1 MANFFDQFVTEKEKE
16 KEPPKNFF
24 DQFVTQ
30 AEEPKKEA
38 LKAAAPAP
46 APAEDKE
53 MVPLLRQT
61 ADVPL
66 KVGAGVVTGV
76 RMVADAFG
84 ADSGVGQNLRGVED
98 YIASLYSAQSKKDS
112 KEISRIMKEAEDKGV
127 LDQVVAGAKAFSV
140 APVDMLANALGT
152 SAPAIAAGMM
162 ATMASVPGLAAL
174 GISGVVGSLMGA
186 GTVKGAIYEA
196 TKQALAENTD
206 MSPKEIE
213 ARAVLAQE
221 YGGKNLDQILTGAA
235 LGTIG
240 ASTGVEPA
248 LARQLAKGIA
258 TKEATKAAIKQNAA
272 KETALAAERGVVKQ
286 GAITAGKELATEFPQ
301 GAQEQLAQNIALQR
315 EGLDVPTMR
324 GVVGQG
330 TLEGLAG
337 LGMGAVTGGREA
349 AKARRELA
357 EDATRGGNI
366 SGQFT
371 TDKEE
376 VQRAG
381 VGFSKESADLLM
393 PASDAAGVPLVA
405 DVAAP
410 EITETTPVVTETK
423 TKKAK
428 TEVIPFDQ
436 AAPESIQA
444 ANDLIATADS
454 GGKLK
459 NPDIRKVAKAVG
471 LKLPFTYSNA
481 QGVELIK
488 NHLAEQGAPD
498 ATGTDTQA
506 GGGGPGMA
514 ALTTA
519 DQTAADATGS
529 QSRGMVSTG
538 TNVGPDLD
546 RTKQQPS
553 ALSSIAQMQIKKRLE
568 EGETPYEIISLY
580 DAPNLKNEVGEY
592 IKSLTQET
600 SNKFPTLARGSV
612 TPGAVRALTN
622 EQLNIE
628 LNNINL
634 SDAEYRLVKTEL
646 DQRQQ
651 GTTSGTTTPEAKQT
665 ETQRQEAPAAGTA
678 VKPAGSVSLGDLAP
692 EIQDDI
698 MARREAVYEMI
709 NDGTAANKIAKAY
722 KFLNALEQTHGLDIT
737 KPSTL
742 SAKRNKQG
750 LLKTQDII
758 DESGQATA
766 TEQDKTPAYQGTDL
780 EGALALADKYE
791 KQEEKEKQSAY
802 QESLA
807 GGAGRYD
814 QKNLPP
820 NTEDNYNAVAEEVSA
835 GTDAANATRKEL
847 ATKLADLTKQHKEAV
862 AEVERFEDEIDA
874 AERANDQKKLT
885 SLRYQEN
892 EANRIE
898 SDLLGELIDAQTALQ
913 DHGPEQ
919 NKLLTWDK
927 LNSADKDIYFS
938 YIRNN
943 TPEEHRQAAAAL
955 LATKNRAGVKSREG
969 EGKLDAA
976 ERRAAQNYEDN
987 RAQMSKIFGVQFP
1000 TWDKL
1005 SPAAKGAYL
1014 RKIVNNA
1021 GQQQDVAFAE
1031 LGVKLTQDNKS
1042 LSEKEK
1048 QKDIQALQQHQRRVQ
1063 VLGKRRQR
1071 LDQRLRRDYDR
1082 RAALGIGQ
1090 TFYGMLPD
1098 NIVKLIKENNL
1109 QGVLNYLRNMPEAA
1123 GGATSQGRQIAKT
1136 VANVIWNMGLTT
1148 KIRIVP
1154 SLPNEDL
1161 AIYDPVADEILVTV
1175 EGLNGSTILHEAV
1188 HAATVKILSHFVA
1201 GRFKMLTASQLAGAR
1216 QLQAIM
1222 DMTKSSLGPTFPSHY
1237 KNVLEFV
1244 AYALTDSSFQQALN
1258 DFSSTLLT
1266 GKEKAAYDKLS
1277 SVFKGS
1283 LFLKGKVQQEQ
1294 EFKSTLPT
1302 VRKAWTDFK
1311 LAMAK
1316 IFVVGS
1322 TVNQKTGV
1330 VKNISLKDVLFKKD
1344 GELNEAAPKNLI
1356 MEISAAFDD
1365 ILEVPTEPIYMAKLP
1380 SSAQGAAT
1388 PAAPAAPVKKEPEF
1402 RESGL
1407 YEEDKSYNLS
1417 ERENPTT
1424 KRNAFYKM
1432 FTTREGWRN
1441 ITRVV
1446 QDKSYASRSLFN
1458 KLDRAKKI
1466 KRDMS
1471 GVFNNFEE
1479 QGDLSTGEAR
1489 QFLTDYLQEPLDN
1502 IRQSFQDWIKL
1513 TDKKTDQALNEFHRI
1528 VEMFHEPERRL
1539 AKWVT
1544 SVPLSKTQNLTHN
1557 GKPISAAERRI
1568 AILGDQ
1574 RNGTPGLIHKV
1585 ELTQQQRQALWQELT
1600 SLAENHADPLGDSPR
1615 ISEKMRKRFADPK
1628 STHKGININMDA
1640 PIYNVLGIEQATV
1653 DKRMA
1658 EYMSKSPEE
1667 RAAIEKILA
1676 ESKVLSDATAKLNQI
1691 GNYWSS
1697 PVSNLVGMYN
1707 YQYYMPFKGLSKHSK
1722 SDELIDPE
1730 SHGKEMQEQ
1739 EHSADG
1745 RFKTSDNPVLQLIN
1759 DAYRSAGR
1767 AGRRNYTQSIKN
1779 SVEPNKYNP
1788 TGTGVIPGKV
1798 VDTIKFEERNTTDMS
1813 KYKGGANIFH
1823 YNADGSIDIIRISD
1837 PKILNALRYTFRD
1850 ASPLL
1855 DFSNAVTGFFGAM
1868 HTRYNYNFAPLN
1880 FVRDTLTNAWTIGA
1894 SRQMGPIAA
1903 AQYLGSVSAQIVK
1916 NGLGKAMHVA
1926 LLEEKG
1932 DAASKKMLLDAA
1944 QDPFVRDMLEYL
1956 RFGGKTTYLQGFSL
1970 KSNLEQLSKNTIGR
1984 SRIVT
1989 NLEDAGRLID
1999 TWNNMFEFTGRTAAY
2014 TIYKDRALAKNIKE
2028 GMSDTKGPQGQMSPA
2043 ERAAAVEA
2051 AAFVKNLANFEKVG
2065 EKGRELGAAYMFIR
2079 PAATGAVRA
2088 IEAVMPAFT
2097 REKWE
2102 ESDIPP
2108 QIANDPVAKA
2118 EYIKNFKIDRMYAQ
2132 IMVGALTAG
2141 GMGLY
2146 FLSMLG
2152 APDDEWGR
2160 NNTKTDNMEQWTR
2173 FARFHIPNSV
2183 SQQLGLG
2190 KDLVFQIPWGFGL
2203 GAFAATGAQFAGM
2216 ISGNVSIKDGLGNIA
2231 GTILLDSFLPLPISK
2246 IPVTESSLNWLIDS
2260 IAPSVFRP
2268 MIEFATNMNGI
2279 GQTINSA
2286 SQRRMGDAFT
2296 GSDRIPEI
2304 YKDAAKWWFRTTEG
2318 EGLLGI
2324 PGDISPNT
2332 IYFLANSYL
2341 DGISKIGE
2349 ITYNWANLDKGERE
2363 FTPKNDIPLFG
2374 SFFGAKT
2381 NVDSRQYGKVEQK
2394 IKEIDKRLYS
2404 MKKDDPGQYAL
2415 YVAKNPLY
2423 PSVVDAYQAKQGE
2436 LNKLREKATEIRVMK
2451 YISPKDRDQIL
2462 KTITLQ
2468 QNMLKHQMVEQFK
2481 VLGVEP

>member
-1 MANFFDQFVTEKEKE
+1 M
-16 KEPPKNFF
+16 
-24 DQFVTQ
+24 
-30 AEEPKKEA
+30 
-38 LKAAAPAP
+38 
-46 APAEDKE
+46 
-53 MVPLLRQT
+53 
-61 ADVPL
+61 
-66 KVGAGVVTGV
+66 
-76 RMVADAFG
+76 
-84 ADSGVGQNLRGVED
+84 
-98 YIASLYSAQSKKDS
+98 
-112 KEISRIMKEAEDKGV
+112 
-127 LDQVVAGAKAFSV
+127 
-140 APVDMLANALGT
+140 
-152 SAPAIAAGMM
+152 
-162 ATMASVPGLAAL
+162 
-174 GISGVVGSLMGA
+174 
-186 GTVKGAIYEA
+186 
-196 TKQALAENTD
+196 
-206 MSPKEIE
+206 
-213 ARAVLAQE
+213 
-221 YGGKNLDQILTGAA
+221 
-235 LGTIG
+235 
-240 ASTGVEPA
+240 
-248 LARQLAKGIA
+248 
-258 TKEATKAAIKQNAA
+258 
-272 KETALAAERGVVKQ
+272 
-286 GAITAGKELATEFPQ
+286 
-301 GAQEQLAQNIALQR
+301 
-315 EGLDVPTMR
+315 
-324 GVVGQG
+324 
-330 TLEGLAG
+330 
-337 LGMGAVTGGREA
+337 
-349 AKARRELA
+349 
-357 EDATRGGNI
+357 
-366 SGQFT
+366 
-371 TDKEE
+371 
-376 VQRAG
+376 
-381 VGFSKESADLLM
+381 
-393 PASDAAGVPLVA
+393 
-405 DVAAP
+405 
-410 EITETTPVVTETK
+410 
-423 TKKAK
+423 
-428 TEVIPFDQ
+428 
-436 AAPESIQA
+436 
-444 ANDLIATADS
+444 
-454 GGKLK
+454 
-459 NPDIRKVAKAVG
+459 
-471 LKLPFTYSNA
+471 
-481 QGVELIK
+481 
-488 NHLAEQGAPD
+488 
-498 ATGTDTQA
+498 
-506 GGGGPGMA
+506 
-514 ALTTA
+514 
-519 DQTAADATGS
+519 
-529 QSRGMVSTG
+529 
-538 TNVGPDLD
+538 
-546 RTKQQPS
+546 
-553 ALSSIAQMQIKKRLE
+553 
-568 EGETPYEIISLY
+568 
-580 DAPNLKNEVGEY
+580 
-592 IKSLTQET
+592 
-600 SNKFPTLARGSV
+600 
-612 TPGAVRALTN
+612 
-622 EQLNIE
+622 
-628 LNNINL
+628 
-634 SDAEYRLVKTEL
+634 
-646 DQRQQ
+646 
-651 GTTSGTTTPEAKQT
+651 
-665 ETQRQEAPAAGTA
+665 
-678 VKPAGSVSLGDLAP
+678 
-692 EIQDDI
+692 
-698 MARREAVYEMI
+698 
-709 NDGTAANKIAKAY
+709 
-722 KFLNALEQTHGLDIT
+722 
-737 KPSTL
+737 
-742 SAKRNKQG
+742 
-750 LLKTQDII
+750 
-758 DESGQATA
+758 
-766 TEQDKTPAYQGTDL
+766 
-780 EGALALADKYE
+780 EGAMQLADKYE
-791 KQEEKEKQSAY
+791 KQEEQEKQQAY
-802 QESLA
+802 QESL
-807 GGAGRYD
+807 GGGSGRYD

-835 GTDAANATRKEL
+835 GTDAANETRKEL

-898 SDLLGELIDAQTALQ
+898 SDLLGDLIDAQTALQ

-987 RAQMSKIFGVQFP
+987 RVQMSKIFGVQFP

-1005 SPAAKGAYL
+1005 APASKGAYL

-1042 LSEKEK
+1042 LSAKEK

-1071 LDQRLRRDYDR
+1071 LDERLRRDYDR

-1188 HAATVKILSHFVA
+1188 HAATIKILSHFVA

-1222 DMTKSSLGPTFPSHY
+1222 DMTKSSLGSTFPSHY

-1258 DFSSTLLT
+1258 DFSSTLLS
-1266 GKEKAAYDKLS
+1266 GKELAAYNKLS
-1277 SVFKGS
+1277 SVLKIGS
-1283 LFLKGKVQQEQ
+1283 KLKPEQ

-1365 ILEVPTEPIYMAKLP
+1365 ILEVPTEPIYMPKLSAAK
-1380 SSAQGAAT
+1380 AGAPTPAT
-1388 PAAPAAPVKKEPEF
+1388 PTTPAVPKKDLEF

-1407 YEEDKSYNLS
+1407 YDKDDSYNLS
-1417 ERENPTT
+1417 KREDPTAN
-1424 KRNAFYKM
+1424 RNAFYKM

-1441 ITRVV
+1441 ITRLV

-1466 KRDMS
+1466 NRDMS

-1479 QGDLSTGEAR
+1479 QGDLAPGEAN
-1489 QFLTDYLQEPLDN
+1489 QFLTDYIQEPLN
-1502 IRQSFQDWIKL
+1502 NVRLAFQEWIKL

-1544 SVPLSKTQNLTHN
+1544 SVPLSTVKNLTHN

-1574 RNGTPGLIHKV
+1574 RTGTAGLIHKV
-1585 ELTQQQRQALWQELT
+1585 ELTQQQKQALWQELST
-1600 SLAENHADPLGDSPR
+1600 LAKAPKDGGHADPFGDSPR
-1615 ISEKMRKRFADPK
+1615 ISEKMRKRFEEPG
-1628 STHKGININMDA
+1628 STYKGININMDA

-1697 PVSNLVGMYN
+1697 PVSNLVGMYD

-1730 SHGKEMQEQ
+1730 SHGKEYQEQ

-1745 RFKTSDNPVLQLIN
+1745 RFKTSDNPILQLIN

-1779 SVEPNKYNP
+1779 SIEPNKYNP

-1850 ASPLL
+1850 VNPML
-1855 DFSNAVTGFFGAM
+1855 DYANAITGFFGAM

-1984 SRIVT
+1984 SRTIT
-1989 NLEDAGRLID
+1989 NLEDAGKLID
-1999 TWNNMFEFTGRTAAY
+1999 SWNNMFEFTGRTAAY

-2065 EKGRELGAAYMFIR
+2065 EIGRELGALYMFIR

-2097 REKWE
+2097 REKYE
-2102 ESDIPP
+2102 EADLPP

-2118 EYIKNFKIDRMYAQ
+2118 KYIENFKIDRMYAQ
-2132 IMVGALTAG
+2132 IMVGALTGAG
-2141 GMGLY
+2141 YVLY
-2146 FLSMLG
+2146 LLSSLG
-2152 APDDEWGR
+2152 APDDEWKR

-2173 FARFHIPNSV
+2173 FARFHIPNEV

-2190 KDLVFQIPWGFGL
+2190 KDIVFQIPWGFGL
-2203 GAFAATGAQFAGM
+2203 GAFAATGAQIAGM
-2216 ISGNVSIKDGLGNIA
+2216 TIGNASIKEGLGNIV

-2246 IPVTESSLNWLIDS
+2246 IPITESPRNWLIDS
-2260 IAPSVFRP
+2260 ITPSVLRP
-2268 MIEFATNMNGI
+2268 LVEFSMNMNGI

-2304 YKDAAKWWFRTTEG
+2304 YKDAAKWWFRTTDG
-2318 EGLLGI
+2318 EGLLGV
-2324 PGDISPNT
+2324 PGDLSPNS

-2341 DGISKIGE
+2341 DGLSKIGE
-2349 ITYNWANLDKGERE
+2349 ITYNWANLDKGAKE
-2363 FTPKNDIPLFG
+2363 FNPKNDIPLFG

-2381 NVDSRQYGKVEQK
+2381 NVDSRQYGKVEEK
-2394 IKEIDKRLYS
+2394 IKEIDKRLVS
-2404 MKKDDPGQYAL
+2404 MEKDDPVQHAL

-2423 PSVVDAYQAKQGE
+2423 PSVVEAYQSKQGE
-2436 LNKLREKATEIRVMK
+2436 LNALRQKATEIRTMK
-2451 YISPKDRDQIL
+2451 HISPKDRDQIL
-2462 KTITLQ
+2462 KTITLE
-2468 QNMLKHQMVEQFK
+2468 QNMLKYQMVQEFK

>member
-1 MANFFDQFVTEKEKE
+1 
-16 KEPPKNFF
+16 
-24 DQFVTQ
+24 
-30 AEEPKKEA
+30 
-38 LKAAAPAP
+38 
-46 APAEDKE
+46 
-53 MVPLLRQT
+53 
-61 ADVPL
+61 
-66 KVGAGVVTGV
+66 
-76 RMVADAFG
+76 
-84 ADSGVGQNLRGVED
+84 
-98 YIASLYSAQSKKDS
+98 
-112 KEISRIMKEAEDKGV
+112 
-127 LDQVVAGAKAFSV
+127 
-140 APVDMLANALGT
+140 
-152 SAPAIAAGMM
+152 
-162 ATMASVPGLAAL
+162 
-174 GISGVVGSLMGA
+174 
-186 GTVKGAIYEA
+186 
-196 TKQALAENTD
+196 
-206 MSPKEIE
+206 
-213 ARAVLAQE
+213 
-221 YGGKNLDQILTGAA
+221 
-235 LGTIG
+235 
-240 ASTGVEPA
+240 
-248 LARQLAKGIA
+248 
-258 TKEATKAAIKQNAA
+258 
-272 KETALAAERGVVKQ
+272 
-286 GAITAGKELATEFPQ
+286 
-301 GAQEQLAQNIALQR
+301 
-315 EGLDVPTMR
+315 MR

-366 SGQFT
+366 AGQFT

-393 PASDAAGVPLVA
+393 PASDATGAPLVGG
-405 DVAAP
+405 VTPP
-410 EITETTPVVTETK
+410 EITEVPAAETK

-459 NPDIRKVAKAVG
+459 NPEIRKIAKAVG

-481 QGVELIK
+481 QGVELIR
-488 NHLAEQGAPD
+488 NHLAQQGAPD
-498 ATGTDTQA
+498 ATGIDTQA
-506 GGGGPGMA
+506 GGASTGVA
-514 ALTTA
+514 ALA
-519 DQTAADATGS
+519 DQGQTAAGVAGP
-529 QSRGMVSTG
+529 QPGGVVSTG
-538 TNVGPDLD
+538 ANVGANLAGA
-546 RTKQQPS
+546 KQQPA
-553 ALSSIAQMQIKKRLE
+553 ALISPTVQRIITDEYNAGAAPAELITKY
-568 EGETPYEIISLY
+568 GGTPEVAANI
-580 DAPNLKNEVGEY
+580 DAF
-592 IKSLTQET
+592 IKSL
-600 SNKFPTLARGSV
+600 P
-612 TPGAVRALTN
+612 P
-622 EQLNIE
+622 
-628 LNNINL
+628 
-634 SDAEYRLVKTEL
+634 
-646 DQRQQ
+646 Q
-651 GTTSGTTTPEAKQT
+651 GTTSGTTTSQAKQAT
-665 ETQRQEAPAAGTA
+665 PQGQAKPAAGT
-678 VKPAGSVSLGDLAP
+678 VSLGNLSPDLQDQVLTRQNDIYELEADGAP
-692 EIQDDI
+692 Q
-698 MARREAVYEMI
+698 
-709 NDGTAANKIAKAY
+709 NKIAAAY
-722 KFLNALEQTHGLDIT
+722 KGLNILEESLGLELT

-742 SAKRNKQG
+742 SAKKDNRFVDVRK
-750 LLKTQDII
+750 DIL
-758 DESGQATA
+758 GKGKQATA
-766 TEQDKTPAYQGTDL
+766 TEQDLTPAYEGQDL
-780 EGALALADKYE
+780 EGAMQTGAKYE
-791 KQEEKEKQSAY
+791 SEAEAERARAY
-802 QESLA
+802 QESLDKGEATYRAEQDLKQTEAEKEA
-807 GGAGRYD
+807 GITLKSGAVSQENR
-814 QKNLPP
+814 
-820 NTEDNYNAVAEEVSA
+820 DNYDKVREEFP
-835 GTDAANATRKEL
+835 DLPEWY
-847 ATKLADLTKQHKEAV
+847 KLDSV
-862 AEVERFEDEIDA
+862 
-874 AERANDQKKLT
+874 
-885 SLRYQEN
+885 
-892 EANRIE
+892 
-898 SDLLGELIDAQTALQ
+898 
-913 DHGPEQ
+913 
-919 NKLLTWDK
+919 
-927 LNSADKDIYFS
+927 DKDVYFEN
-938 YIRNN
+938 IRYGNM
-943 TPEEHRQAAAAL
+943 PEHRKAAQALIAYLKQTGGRDKGYGQGTTGA
-955 LATKNRAGVKSREG
+955 NV
-969 EGKLDAA
+969 
-976 ERRAAQNYEDN
+976 RRAIKSYEDG
-987 RAQMSKIFGVQFP
+987 RGAASKMFGVQLP
-1000 TWDKL
+1000 RWGDL
-1005 SPAAKGAYL
+1005 SETVKDIFL
-1014 RKIVNNA
+1014 
-1021 GQQQDVAFAE
+1021 AE
-1031 LGVKLTQDNKS
+1031 LGKDKGRPMNLAGAQQDMAFAKVGEALKIEQSEASSVQKQRELDNIKKRQEEVQKEAEKNKAELDKLRSDFNRLVASGVPGTYLPSNIIQMIRGNNLPGVLQFLRSKY
-1042 LSEKEK
+1042 ETFTA
-1048 QKDIQALQQHQRRVQ
+1048 KDKIFRSVAQALFEM
-1063 VLGKRRQR
+1063 K
-1071 LDQRLRRDYDR
+1071 LD
-1082 RAALGIGQ
+1082 
-1090 TFYGMLPD
+1090 
-1098 NIVKLIKENNL
+1098 
-1109 QGVLNYLRNMPEAA
+1109 
-1123 GGATSQGRQIAKT
+1123 
-1136 VANVIWNMGLTT
+1136 T
-1148 KIRIVP
+1148 KIRYVD
-1154 SLPNEDL
+1154 SLPNGDL
-1161 AIYDPVADEILVTV
+1161 AQYDPATDTISVTAQ
-1175 EGLNGSTILHEAV
+1175 GMTASTVLHEIV
-1188 HAATVKILSHFVA
+1188 HAATAKIVNLYTT
-1201 GRFKMLTASQLAGAR
+1201 RQFKQLTEAQIKAVEHLNDLMYETAKRLADRHPEAYEVVGKDSEGNPR
-1216 QLQAIM
+1216 Y
-1222 DMTKSSLGPTFPSHY
+1222 SLM
-1237 KNVLEFV
+1237 EFL
-1244 AYALTDSSFQQALN
+1244 AYALTKDTMQIDLATLQPKKSAAIERLFLPEGAVVTNLPESKSMWSDFGKTIAKIIGLDKVYFRKNKVREDAPYNYLLEIASSFN
-1258 DFSSTLLT
+1258 
-1266 GKEKAAYDKLS
+1266 EI
-1277 SVFKGS
+1277 
-1283 LFLKGKVQQEQ
+1283 
-1294 EFKSTLPT
+1294 
-1302 VRKAWTDFK
+1302 
-1311 LAMAK
+1311 LAK
-1316 IFVVGS
+1316 
-1322 TVNQKTGV
+1322 
-1330 VKNISLKDVLFKKD
+1330 
-1344 GELNEAAPKNLI
+1344 
-1356 MEISAAFDD
+1356 
-1365 ILEVPTEPIYMAKLP
+1365 PTEPIFLSPFSAKT
-1380 SSAQGAAT
+1380 AAPT
-1388 PAAPAAPVKKEPEF
+1388 PAVAPVKKEPEF

-1432 FTTREGWRN
+1432 FSTREGWRN

-1466 KRDMS
+1466 NRDMS

-1628 STHKGININMDA
+1628 STHKGINTNMDA

-1676 ESKVLSDATAKLNQI
+1676 ESKVLSDATAKLNQV

-2014 TIYKDRALAKNIKE
+2014 TIYKDKALAKNIKE

-2065 EKGRELGAAYMFIR
+2065 ERGRELGAAYMFIR

-2173 FARFHIPNSV
+2173 FARFHIPNNV

-2246 IPVTESSLNWLIDS
+2246 IPVTESSLNWFIDS

-2286 SQRRMGDAFT
+2286 SQRRLGDAFT

-2304 YKDAAKWWFRTTEG
+2304 YKDAAKWWFRATEG
-2318 EGLLGI
+2318 EGLLGV

-2381 NVDSRQYGKVEQK
+2381 NVDSRLYGKVEKK

-2436 LNKLREKATEIRVMK
+2436 LNKLRQKATEIRTMR
-2451 YISPKDRDQIL
+2451 YISPKDRDQII
-2462 KTITLQ
+2462 KTITLE

>member
-30 AEEPKKEA
+30 AEEPKKEEP
-38 LKAAAPAP
+38 KAAAPAP
-46 APAEDKE
+46 AQDKE

-112 KEISRIMKEAEDKGV
+112 KEIARIMKDAEDKGV

-152 SAPAIAAGMM
+152 SAPAIAAG
-162 ATMASVPGLAAL
+162 LAATLASAPALVGL
-174 GISGVVGSLMGA
+174 GVSALTGAVMGA

-221 YGGKNLDQILTGAA
+221 YRGQNLDQILMGSA

-240 ASTGVEPA
+240 ASSGVEPA

-258 TKEATKAAIKQNAA
+258 TKEAVKAAVKQSTA

-324 GVVGQG
+324 GVIGQG

-337 LGMGAVTGGREA
+337 LGMGAATGGREA

-393 PASDAAGVPLVA
+393 PASDAAGTPLVGG
-405 DVAAP
+405 VTPP
-410 EITETTPVVTETK
+410 EITETTPAATT

-428 TEVIPFDQ
+428 TSGLALDTIED
-436 AAPESIQA
+436 AADYIQA
-444 ANDLIATADS
+444 LDAGTKKPNVMQLN
-454 GGKLK
+454 KLMNK
-459 NPDIRKVAKAVG
+459 LGITPPEEKGEGYLGRSVAAVKA
-471 LKLPFTYSNA
+471 
-481 QGVELIK
+481 
-488 NHLAEQGAPD
+488 HLGQQGAPD
-498 ATGTDTQA
+498 ATGIDTQA
-506 GGGGPGMA
+506 GGAGTRVA
-514 ALTTA
+514 ALT
-519 DQTAADATGS
+519 DQSQTAAGAAGP
-529 QSRGMVSTG
+529 QPGGVVSTG
-538 TNVGPDLD
+538 ANVGADLGGA
-546 RTKQQPS
+546 KQQPA
-553 ALSSIAQMQIKKRLE
+553 ALISPTAQRIITDE
-568 EGETPYEIISLY
+568 YNAGVTPAELITKYSGTPEVAANI
-580 DAPNLKNEVGEY
+580 DAF
-592 IKSLTQET
+592 IKSL
-600 SNKFPTLARGSV
+600 P
-612 TPGAVRALTN
+612 P
-622 EQLNIE
+622 
-628 LNNINL
+628 
-634 SDAEYRLVKTEL
+634 
-646 DQRQQ
+646 Q
-651 GTTSGTTTPEAKQT
+651 GTTSGATTSQAKQA
-665 ETQRQEAPAAGTA
+665 ETQGQAAST
-678 VKPAGSVSLGDLAP
+678 PAGPVNLGDLAP
-692 EIQDDI
+692 EIQENI
-698 MARREAVYEMI
+698 MSRRDAVYEMLS
-709 NDGTAANKIAKAY
+709 DGSSEKKIANAY
-722 KFLNALEQTHGLDIT
+722 KALNKLEESLGLDLS

-742 SAKRNKQG
+742 SAKRTKEG
-750 LLKTQDII
+750 YLPVSKLV
-758 DESGQATA
+758 EEGSQATA
-766 TEQDKTPAYQGTDL
+766 TTQDTQSAYQGTDL
-780 EGALALADKYE
+780 QEALNLADQYE
-791 KQEEKEKQSAY
+791 KKEEQEKQKAY
-802 QESLA
+802 EESL
-807 GGAGRYD
+807 GKGESRYD

-820 NTEDNYNAVAEEVSA
+820 NTEENYDAVAEELNA
-835 GTDAANATRKEL
+835 KAETANATRSEL
-847 ATKLADLTKQHKEAV
+847 AKRAEDLNKQHREA
-862 AEVERFEDEIDA
+862 A
-874 AERANDQKKLT
+874 AEAQRIEDAIDEAERKGDQKKLDA
-885 SLRYQEN
+885 LREQEN
-892 EANRIE
+892 ENNRRE
-898 SDLLGELIDAQTALQ
+898 SDLLGELVDAQSALQ
-913 DHGPEQ
+913 AHGPVQ
-919 NKLLTWDK
+919 NKLKAWYK
-927 LNSADKDIYFS
+927 LDSADKDLYFG
-938 YIRNN
+938 YIKGN
-943 TPEEHRQAAAAL
+943 TPAEHRQAAAAL
-955 LATKNRAGVKSREG
+955 LDAKNKAGVKSREG
-969 EGKLDAA
+969 EGTVDAA
-976 ERRAAQNYEDN
+976 EKRSAQNYEQN

-1000 TWDKL
+1000 SWERL
-1005 SPAAKGAYL
+1005 SNAAKAVYL
-1014 RKIVNNA
+1014 RQIVNNA
-1021 GQQQDVAFAE
+1021 GLQQDVAFAK
-1031 LGVKLTQDNKS
+1031 LGVQLIQENKN
-1042 LSEKEK
+1042 LDVNGKAKELANIEKRQEEIKKAAEENK
-1048 QKDIQALQQHQRRVQ
+1048 QKLEKLQAA
-1063 VLGKRRQR
+1063 
-1071 LDQRLRRDYDR
+1071 YDR
-1082 RAALGIGQ
+1082 NRTGGVPG
-1090 TFYGMLPD
+1090 TYLPG
-1098 NIVKLIKENNL
+1098 NIIKMIQNNNL
-1109 QGVLNYLRNMPEAA
+1109 QGVLQYLRSGPKEGGKEAV
-1123 GGATSQGRQIAKT
+1123 GGSEKFLQSLAQTLFSLKLATNIKY
-1136 VANVIWNMGLTT
+1136 VD
-1148 KIRIVP
+1148 
-1154 SLPNEDL
+1154 SLPNDDL
-1161 AIYDPVADEILVTV
+1161 AQYDAATDTIYVTAQ
-1175 EGLNGSTILHEAV
+1175 GLTASTVLHEVV
-1188 HAATVKILSHFVA
+1188 HAATAKIVNLYMT
-1201 GRFKMLTASQLAGAR
+1201 GKFKQLTEDQIRAVEHLEELMYEAAASLATTHRNAFEVVGKNADGSPR
-1216 QLQAIM
+1216 YSLMEFLAYSMTDESFQIDLIALQPK
-1222 DMTKSSLGPTFPSHY
+1222 KSSSIQRLLLPEGSVVTNLPEKKSMWSELAMTIAKIIGLDKVYFQKDKVREDAPY
-1237 KNVLEFV
+1237 NYLIEV
-1244 AYALTDSSFQQALN
+1244 TSSFA
-1258 DFSSTLLT
+1258 
-1266 GKEKAAYDKLS
+1266 
-1277 SVFKGS
+1277 
-1283 LFLKGKVQQEQ
+1283 
-1294 EFKSTLPT
+1294 
-1302 VRKAWTDFK
+1302 
-1311 LAMAK
+1311 
-1316 IFVVGS
+1316 
-1322 TVNQKTGV
+1322 
-1330 VKNISLKDVLFKKD
+1330 
-1344 GELNEAAPKNLI
+1344 
-1356 MEISAAFDD
+1356 D
-1365 ILEVPTEPIYMAKLP
+1365 ILAKPTEPIYLSPLSAK
-1380 SSAQGAAT
+1380 T
-1388 PAAPAAPVKKEPEF
+1388 PAPPAPAAPVKKDPEF
-1402 RESGL
+1402 RDSGL
-1407 YEEDKSYNLS
+1407 TGKDDSYNPS
-1417 ERENPTT
+1417 KREDPTAN
-1424 KRNAFYKM
+1424 REAFYKM

-1441 ITRVV
+1441 ITRKV

-1466 KRDMS
+1466 NRDMS
-1471 GVFNNFEE
+1471 GNFNNFEE
-1479 QGDLSTGEAR
+1479 QGDLATGEAR

-1502 IRQSFQDWIKL
+1502 VRQSFQEWVKL
-1513 TDKKTDQALNEFHRI
+1513 SDMKTTEALNQFHRI
-1528 VEMFHEPERRL
+1528 VEMFHEPERRQ

-1574 RNGTPGLIHKV
+1574 RTGTAGLIHKV
-1585 ELTQQQRQALWQELT
+1585 DLTQQQKQALWQELT

-1615 ISEKMRKRFADPK
+1615 ISERMRKRFADPK
-1628 STHKGININMDA
+1628 STHKGIDINKDA

-1653 DKRMA
+1653 DKRMSD
-1658 EYMSKSPEE
+1658 YMAKSPEE

-1676 ESKVLSDATAKLNQI
+1676 DSRVLSDATAKLNQI

-1707 YQYYMPFKGLSKHSK
+1707 YQYYMPFKGLSKHSDT
-1722 SDELIDPE
+1722 DELIDPDR
-1730 SHGKEMQEQ
+1730 HGKEMQEV

-1745 RFKTSDNPVLQLIN
+1745 RFKTSDNPILQLLN

-1779 SVEPNKYNP
+1779 SLEKSALNPN
-1788 TGTGVIPGKV
+1788 GTGVIPGKV
-1798 VDTIKFEERNTTDMS
+1798 VKNIKFEERNTVDLS
-1813 KYKGGANIFH
+1813 EFKGGANIFH
-1823 YNADGSIDIIRISD
+1823 YNPDGSIDILRISD

-2065 EKGRELGAAYMFIR
+2065 ERGRELGAAYMFIR

-2173 FARFHIPNSV
+2173 FARFHIPNNV
-2183 SQQLGLG
+2183 SQSLGLG
-2190 KDLVFQIPWGFGL
+2190 KDVVFQIPWGFGL

-2246 IPVTESSLNWLIDS
+2246 IPVTESSLNWFIDS

-2404 MKKDDPGQYAL
+2404 MKRDDPGQYAL

-2436 LNKLREKATEIRVMK
+2436 LNKLRQKATEIRVMK

-2462 KTITLQ
+2462 KTITLE

>member
-38 LKAAAPAP
+38 PKAAAPAP

-112 KEISRIMKEAEDKGV
+112 KEIARIMKDAEDKGM

-152 SAPAIAAGMM
+152 SAPAIAAGLM
-162 ATMASVPGLAAL
+162 ATLASAPALVGLGVSAL
-174 GISGVVGSLMGA
+174 TGAVMGA

-221 YGGKNLDQILTGAA
+221 YRGQNLDQILMGSA

-240 ASTGVEPA
+240 ASSGVEPA

-258 TKEATKAAIKQNAA
+258 TKEAVKAAVKQSTA

-337 LGMGAVTGGREA
+337 LGMGAATGGREA

-381 VGFSKESADLLM
+381 VGFSQESADLLM
-393 PASDAAGVPLVA
+393 PASDAAGKPLVA

-410 EITETTPVVTETK
+410 EITETTPAAT

-428 TEVIPFDQ
+428 TSGVALDTIED
-436 AAPESIQA
+436 AADYIQA
-444 ANDLIATADS
+444 LDAGTKKPNTMQVN
-454 GGKLK
+454 KLMNK
-459 NPDIRKVAKAVG
+459 LGITPPEKGEGYLSRSVAAVKA
-471 LKLPFTYSNA
+471 
-481 QGVELIK
+481 
-488 NHLAEQGAPD
+488 HLGQQGAPD
-498 ATGTDTQA
+498 ATGIDTQA
-506 GGGGPGMA
+506 GGAGAGVA
-514 ALTTA
+514 ALT
-519 DQTAADATGS
+519 DQSQTAAGTAGP
-529 QSRGMVSTG
+529 QPGGVVSTG
-538 TNVGPDLD
+538 ADAGANLAGA
-546 RTKQQPS
+546 KQQPA
-553 ALSSIAQMQIKKRLE
+553 ALISSVAQRIITDE
-568 EGETPYEIISLY
+568 YNAGATPAELITKYSNTPEVAANI
-580 DAPNLKNEVGEY
+580 DAF
-592 IKSLTQET
+592 IKSL
-600 SNKFPTLARGSV
+600 P
-612 TPGAVRALTN
+612 P
-622 EQLNIE
+622 
-628 LNNINL
+628 
-634 SDAEYRLVKTEL
+634 
-646 DQRQQ
+646 Q
-651 GTTSGTTTPEAKQT
+651 GTTSGATTPEAKQT
-665 ETQRQEAPAAGTA
+665 ETQGQAKPAAGPAVTPE

-692 EIQDDI
+692 EIQEDI
-698 MARREAVYEMI
+698 LARREAVYEMT
-709 NDGTAANKIAKAY
+709 NDGAAANKIAKAY

-758 DESGQATA
+758 DEGGQATA

-791 KQEEKEKQSAY
+791 KQEEQEKQSAY
-802 QESLA
+802 QESLG

-847 ATKLADLTKQHKEAV
+847 ATKVADLTKQHKEAV

-938 YIRNN
+938 YIRKN
-943 TPEEHRQAAAAL
+943 TPEEHREAAAAL
-955 LATKNRAGVKSREG
+955 LAAKNRAGVKSREG

-987 RAQMSKIFGVQFP
+987 RAQMSKIFGLQFP

-1042 LSEKEK
+1042 LSAKEK

-1161 AIYDPVADEILVTV
+1161 AIYDPVTDEILVTV

-1222 DMTKSSLGPTFPSHY
+1222 DMTKSSLGSTFPSHY

-1380 SSAQGAAT
+1380 SSAQGATT
-1388 PAAPAAPVKKEPEF
+1388 PATSAATTKEEPEF

-1407 YEEDKSYNLS
+1407 TGKDDSYNPS
-1417 ERENPTT
+1417 KREDPTAN
-1424 KRNAFYKM
+1424 REAFYKM

-1441 ITRVV
+1441 ITRKV

-1466 KRDMS
+1466 NRDMS
-1471 GVFNNFEE
+1471 GNFNNFEE
-1479 QGDLSTGEAR
+1479 QGDLATGEAR

-1502 IRQSFQDWIKL
+1502 VRQSFQEWVKL
-1513 TDKKTDQALNEFHRI
+1513 SDMKTTEALNQFHRI
-1528 VEMFHEPERRL
+1528 VEMFHEPERRQ

-1574 RNGTPGLIHKV
+1574 RTGAAGLIHKV
-1585 ELTQQQRQALWQELT
+1585 DLTQQQKQALWQELT

-1615 ISEKMRKRFADPK
+1615 ISERMRKRFADPK
-1628 STHKGININMDA
+1628 STHKGIDINKDA

-1653 DKRMA
+1653 DKRMSD
-1658 EYMSKSPEE
+1658 YMAKSPEE

-1676 ESKVLSDATAKLNQI
+1676 DSRVLSDATAKLNQI

-1707 YQYYMPFKGLSKHSK
+1707 YQYYMPFKGLSKHSDT
-1722 SDELIDPE
+1722 DELIDPDR
-1730 SHGKEMQEQ
+1730 HGKEMQEV

-1745 RFKTSDNPVLQLIN
+1745 RFKTSDNPILQLLN

-1779 SVEPNKYNP
+1779 SLEKSALNPN
-1788 TGTGVIPGKV
+1788 GTGVIPGKV
-1798 VDTIKFEERNTTDMS
+1798 VKNIKFEERNTVDLS
-1813 KYKGGANIFH
+1813 EFKGGANIFH
-1823 YNADGSIDIIRISD
+1823 YNPDGSIDILRISD

-2028 GMSDTKGPQGQMSPA
+2028 GMSDVKGPQGQMSPA

-2065 EKGRELGAAYMFIR
+2065 ERGRELGAAYMFIR

-2173 FARFHIPNSV
+2173 FARFHIPNNV
-2183 SQQLGLG
+2183 SQSLGLG
-2190 KDLVFQIPWGFGL
+2190 KDVVFQIPWGFGL

-2246 IPVTESSLNWLIDS
+2246 IPVTESSLNWFIDS
-2260 IAPSVFRP
+2260 IAPSIFRP

-2462 KTITLQ
+2462 KTITLE

-2481 VLGVEP
+2481 VLGIEP

>member
-1 MANFFDQFVTEKEKE
+1 MANFFEQFVTEKEKE
-16 KEPPKNFF
+16 KEAPPENFF
-24 DQFVTQ
+24 AQFVKQ
-30 AEEPKKEA
+30 AEESKKETP
-38 LKAAAPAP
+38 KAAAPAP

-61 ADVPL
+61 ADIPL
-66 KVGAGVVTGV
+66 KVGSGVVTGV

-112 KEISRIMKEAEDKGV
+112 KEIARIMKDAEDKGV

-152 SAPAIAAGMM
+152 SAPAIAAGLV
-162 ATMASVPGLAAL
+162 ATLASAPALVGL
-174 GISGVVGSLMGA
+174 GVTGLTGALMGA
-186 GTVKGAIYEA
+186 GTVKGSIYEA

-221 YGGKNLDQILTGAA
+221 YRGQNLDQILMGAA
-235 LGTIG
+235 IGTVG
-240 ASTGVEPA
+240 ARTGVEPA

-258 TKEATKAAIKQNAA
+258 TKEAVKAAVKQNAA
-272 KETALAAERGVVKQ
+272 KETALAAERGVIKQ
-286 GAITAGKELATEFPQ
+286 SAITGAKELATEFPQ

-393 PASDAAGVPLVA
+393 PASDAAGKPLVA

-410 EITETTPVVTETK
+410 EITETTPAPKKTRAPKISAEGVT
-423 TKKAK
+423 
-428 TEVIPFDQ
+428 
-436 AAPESIQA
+436 PESIQA
-444 ANDLIATADS
+444 ANDYVGKIDS
-454 GGKLK
+454 GEKIK
-459 NPDIRKVAKAVG
+459 QSEYRQIARSVG
-471 LKLPFTYSNA
+471 LSIPVGKSNA
-481 QGVELIK
+481 QAIELIR
-488 NHLAEQGAPD
+488 NHLAQQGAPD
-498 ATGTDTQA
+498 ATGIDTQA
-506 GGGGPGMA
+506 GGAGTGVA
-514 ALTTA
+514 ALA
-519 DQTAADATGS
+519 DQSQTATGVA
-529 QSRGMVSTG
+529 GPKPGGVVSTRA
-538 TNVGPDLD
+538 NVGANLD
-546 RTKQQPS
+546 GTKQQPP
-553 ALSSIAQMQIKKRLE
+553 ALNAGAQSVIIDNLNQGSTVEQVLSLFPASSELA
-568 EGETPYEIISLY
+568 
-580 DAPNLKNEVGEY
+580 NEVFTFATTYELASERLKTGNSFVNVVE
-592 IKSLTQET
+592 E
-600 SNKFPTLARGSV
+600 FGDGPATLA
-612 TPGAVRALTN
+612 AIKNFAL
-622 EQLNIE
+622 
-628 LNNINL
+628 
-634 SDAEYRLVKTEL
+634 
-646 DQRQQ
+646 Q
-651 GTTSGTTTPEAKQT
+651 GTTSGTTTPQAQQT
-665 ETQRQEAPAAGTA
+665 APQGQTKPAAGTVGLGDISPELQDQVLTRQNA
-678 VKPAGSVSLGDLAP
+678 IYDMEAEGANQAKIAAAYKGLNLLEESLG
-692 EIQDDI
+692 
-698 MARREAVYEMI
+698 
-709 NDGTAANKIAKAY
+709 
-722 KFLNALEQTHGLDIT
+722 LELT

-742 SAKRNKQG
+742 SAKKDSRFVDVRK
-750 LLKTQDII
+750 DIL
-758 DESGQATA
+758 GKGKQATA
-766 TEQDKTPAYQGTDL
+766 TEQDLTPAYEGQDL
-780 EGALALADKYE
+780 EGAMQTGAEYE
-791 KQEEKEKQSAY
+791 SEAEAERARAY
-802 QESLA
+802 QESLDKGEATYRAEQDLKQTEAEKEA
-807 GGAGRYD
+807 GITLKSGAISQENR
-814 QKNLPP
+814 
-820 NTEDNYNAVAEEVSA
+820 DNYDKVREEFP
-835 GTDAANATRKEL
+835 DLPEWY
-847 ATKLADLTKQHKEAV
+847 KLDSV
-862 AEVERFEDEIDA
+862 
-874 AERANDQKKLT
+874 
-885 SLRYQEN
+885 
-892 EANRIE
+892 
-898 SDLLGELIDAQTALQ
+898 
-913 DHGPEQ
+913 
-919 NKLLTWDK
+919 
-927 LNSADKDIYFS
+927 DKDVYFEN
-938 YIRNN
+938 IRYGNM
-943 TPEEHRQAAAAL
+943 PEHR
-955 LATKNRAGVKSREG
+955 K
-969 EGKLDAA
+969 
-976 ERRAAQNYEDN
+976 AAQALIAYLKQTGGRDKGYGQGTTGANVQRAIKSYEDG
-987 RAQMSKIFGVQFP
+987 RGTASKMFGVRLP
-1000 TWDKL
+1000 RWGDL
-1005 SPAAKGAYL
+1005 SETVKDIFLAELGKDRGRPMNLAGA
-1014 RKIVNNA
+1014 
-1021 GQQQDVAFAE
+1021 QQDVAFAKVGEALKIEQSEASSAQKQRE
-1031 LGVKLTQDNKS
+1031 L
-1042 LSEKEK
+1042 
-1048 QKDIQALQQHQRRVQ
+1048 
-1063 VLGKRRQR
+1063 
-1071 LDQRLRRDYDR
+1071 
-1082 RAALGIGQ
+1082 
-1090 TFYGMLPD
+1090 D
-1098 NIVKLIKENNL
+1098 NIKKRQEEVQKEAEKNKAELDKLRSDFNRLVASGVPGTYLPGNIIQMIRGNNL
-1109 QGVLNYLRNMPEAA
+1109 QGVLQFLREKYEVNSARDKIFK
-1123 GGATSQGRQIAKT
+1123 S
-1136 VANVIWNMGLTT
+1136 VAQALFQMKLDT
-1148 KIRIVP
+1148 KIFYAD
-1154 SLPNEDL
+1154 SLSNGDL
-1161 AIYDPVADEILVTV
+1161 AQYDPVSDTIYVTAQGMTAATV
-1175 EGLNGSTILHEAV
+1175 LHEVV
-1188 HAATVKILSHFVA
+1188 HAATAKIVNLYTTRQFKQLTEAQIRAVEHLNDLMYETA
-1201 GRFKMLTASQLAGAR
+1201 GRLADKHPEAYEVVGKDSEGNPR
-1216 QLQAIM
+1216 Y
-1222 DMTKSSLGPTFPSHY
+1222 SLM
-1237 KNVLEFV
+1237 EFL
-1244 AYALTDSSFQQALN
+1244 AYALTKDTLQIDLALLQPKKSTAMERLLLPKGAVVTNLPESKSMWSEFARTIAEIIGLSKVYFRKNKVREDAPYNYLLEISSSFN
-1258 DFSSTLLT
+1258 
-1266 GKEKAAYDKLS
+1266 EI
-1277 SVFKGS
+1277 
-1283 LFLKGKVQQEQ
+1283 
-1294 EFKSTLPT
+1294 
-1302 VRKAWTDFK
+1302 
-1311 LAMAK
+1311 LAK
-1316 IFVVGS
+1316 
-1322 TVNQKTGV
+1322 
-1330 VKNISLKDVLFKKD
+1330 
-1344 GELNEAAPKNLI
+1344 
-1356 MEISAAFDD
+1356 
-1365 ILEVPTEPIYMAKLP
+1365 PTEPIFLSPLSAK
-1380 SSAQGAAT
+1380 T
-1388 PAAPAAPVKKEPEF
+1388 PAPPAPAAPEKKEPEF

-1432 FTTREGWRN
+1432 FSTREGWRN

-1466 KRDMS
+1466 NRDMS

-1502 IRQSFQDWIKL
+1502 VRQSFQEWIKL

-1574 RNGTPGLIHKV
+1574 RTGTAGLIHKV
-1585 ELTQQQRQALWQELT
+1585 DLTQQQKQALWQELT

-1628 STHKGININMDA
+1628 STHKGINTNMDA
-1640 PIYNVLGIEQATV
+1640 PIYNVLGIEKATV

-1667 RAAIEKILA
+1667 RAAIEKILS

-2028 GMSDTKGPQGQMSPA
+2028 GMSNTKGPQGQMSPA

-2065 EKGRELGAAYMFIR
+2065 ERGRELGAAYMFIR

-2173 FARFHIPNSV
+2173 FARFHIPNNV

-2216 ISGNVSIKDGLGNIA
+2216 LSGNVSIKDGLGNIA

-2246 IPVTESSLNWLIDS
+2246 IPVTESSLNWFIDS

-2381 NVDSRQYGKVEQK
+2381 NVDSRLYGKVEKK

-2436 LNKLREKATEIRVMK
+2436 LNKLRQKATEIRTMR
-2451 YISPKDRDQIL
+2451 YISPKDRDQII
-2462 KTITLQ
+2462 KTITLE

>member
-1 MANFFDQFVTEKEKE
+1 MANFFDQFDTVSEKE
-16 KEPPKNFF
+16 KEPSGNFF
-24 DQFVTQ
+24 DQFD
-30 AEEPKKEA
+30 AKPKEA

-46 APAEDKE
+46 APVDDKE
-53 MVPLLRQT
+53 MIPLLRQT

-84 ADSGVGQNLRGVED
+84 ADSGVGKNLRGVED

-112 KEISRIMKEAEDKGV
+112 KEIARIMKEAEDKDM

-174 GISGVVGSLMGA
+174 GISGAVGALMGA
-186 GTVKGAIYEA
+186 GTVKGAIYEG

-213 ARAVLAQE
+213 ARAILAQE
-221 YGGKNLDQILTGAA
+221 YRGQNLDQILMGTA

-286 GAITAGKELATEFPQ
+286 GAITGAKELATEFPQ

-337 LGMGAVTGGREA
+337 LGMGAATGGREA
-349 AKARRELA
+349 GKARRELA

-381 VGFSKESADLLM
+381 VGFSQESADLLM
-393 PASDAAGVPLVA
+393 PASDAAGKPLVA
-405 DVAAP
+405 DVAPP

-498 ATGTDTQA
+498 ATGIDTQA
-506 GGGGPGMA
+506 GGAGAGVA
-514 ALTTA
+514 TLT
-519 DQTAADATGS
+519 DQSQTAAGVAGP
-529 QSRGMVSTG
+529 QPGGVVSTG
-538 TNVGPDLD
+538 TNAGPNLVGA
-546 RTKQQPS
+546 KQQPP
-553 ALSSIAQMQIKKRLE
+553 ALNAGAQSVITSNLDQGATVEQVLSLFPASSGLA
-568 EGETPYEIISLY
+568 
-580 DAPNLKNEVGEY
+580 NEVFTFAATYELASKGLKAGNSPENV
-592 IKSLTQET
+592 IAEFG
-600 SNKFPTLARGSV
+600 NEPATLAAIKNFS
-612 TPGAVRALTN
+612 P
-622 EQLNIE
+622 
-628 LNNINL
+628 
-634 SDAEYRLVKTEL
+634 
-646 DQRQQ
+646 Q

-665 ETQRQEAPAAGTA
+665 ETQRQEAPATGTA
-678 VKPAGSVSLGDLAP
+678 VKPTGSVSLGDLAP

-835 GTDAANATRKEL
+835 GTDAANATRKKL

-987 RAQMSKIFGVQFP
+987 RAQMSKIFGLQFP

-1042 LSEKEK
+1042 LGEKEK

-1244 AYALTDSSFQQALN
+1244 AYALTDSSFQQALS

-1266 GKEKAAYDKLS
+1266 GKELAAYNKLS
-1277 SVFKGS
+1277 SVLKIGS
-1283 LFLKGKVQQEQ
+1283 KLKPEQ

-1365 ILEVPTEPIYMAKLP
+1365 ILEVPTEPIYMPKL
-1380 SSAQGAAT
+1380 SATKAGAPTPAT
-1388 PAAPAAPVKKEPEF
+1388 PATPKPAEEF

-1407 YEEDKSYNLS
+1407 YDEDKSYNLS

-1424 KRNAFYKM
+1424 KRSAFYKT

-1441 ITRVV
+1441 ITRLV
-1446 QDKSYASRSLFN
+1446 QDKSYASRSLHN
-1458 KLDRAKKI
+1458 KLARADLI

-1471 GVFNNFEE
+1471 DKFNNFDE
-1479 QGDLSTGEAR
+1479 QGDLATGEAR

-1502 IRQSFQDWIKL
+1502 VRQSFQEWIKL

-1615 ISEKMRKRFADPK
+1615 ISEKMRKRFAQPG
-1628 STHKGININMDA
+1628 STHKGIDIKMEA
-1640 PIYNVLGIEQATV
+1640 PIYNVLGIEKATV

-1730 SHGKEMQEQ
+1730 SHGKELQEQ
-1739 EHSADG
+1739 EHAADG
-1745 RFKTSDNPVLQLIN
+1745 RFKTSDNPILQLIN

-1767 AGRRNYTQSIKN
+1767 AGRRNYTQAIFNAVQDGS
-1779 SVEPNKYNP
+1779 
-1788 TGTGVIPGKV
+1788 IPGKV
-1798 VDTIKFEERNTTDMS
+1798 VKHIEFQERNTIDMNQ
-1813 KYKGGANIFH
+1813 YKGGANIFH
-1823 YNADGSIDIIRISD
+1823 YNADGSTDIIRISE
-1837 PKILNALRYTFRD
+1837 PKILNALRYSFRD
-1850 ASPLL
+1850 ASPML
-1855 DFSNAVTGFFGAM
+1855 DFANSVTGFFGAM

-1903 AQYLGSVSAQIVK
+1903 AQYLGSVSAQVIR
-1916 NGLGKAMHVA
+1916 NGLGKAMMVA

-1944 QDPFVRDMLEYL
+1944 QDPFVADMLEYL

-1984 SRIVT
+1984 SRIIT

-1999 TWNNMFEFTGRTAAY
+1999 SWNNMFEFTGRTAAY
-2014 TIYKDRALAKNIKE
+2014 SLYKEKALAKNIKAN
-2028 GMSDTKGPQGQMSPA
+2028 MSNAKGPQGQMSDA

-2079 PAATGAVRA
+2079 PSATGAVRA
-2088 IEAVMPAFT
+2088 VEAVLPAFLS
-2097 REKWE
+2097 EKSE
-2102 ESDIPP
+2102 INDMPP

-2118 EYIKNFKIDRMYAQ
+2118 EYIKNFRQDRRNAQ
-2132 IMVGALTAG
+2132 IMVGALMGAG
-2141 GMGLY
+2141 YGLY
-2146 FLSMLG
+2146 LLSMLG
-2152 APDDEWGR
+2152 APDDEWRR
-2160 NNTKTDNMEQWTR
+2160 NSTKTDNMEQWTR
-2173 FARFHIPNSV
+2173 FARFHIPNEV
-2183 SQQLGLG
+2183 SQKLGLG
-2190 KDLVFQIPWGFGL
+2190 KDVVFQIPWGFGL
-2203 GAFAATGAQFAGM
+2203 GSFAAIGAQIGGM
-2216 ISGNVSIKDGLGNIA
+2216 IHGNSSIKEGLGNIA
-2231 GTILLDSFLPLPISK
+2231 GTILPDSFLPLPMSK
-2246 IPVTESSLNWLIDS
+2246 IPITDSPIHWLVDS
-2260 IAPSVFRP
+2260 IAPTVLRP
-2268 MIEFATNMNGI
+2268 FVEFISNKNGI
-2279 GQTINSA
+2279 GQAINSA

-2296 GSDRIPEI
+2296 GSDRIPEV
-2304 YKDAAKWWFRTTEG
+2304 YKDAAKWWFRSTGG
-2318 EGLLGI
+2318 EGFAGV

-2332 IYFLANSYL
+2332 IYFFANSYL
-2341 DGISKIGE
+2341 DGISKLGE
-2349 ITYNWANLDKGERE
+2349 LTYNWASLDKGEKE
-2363 FTPKNDIPLFG
+2363 FNPKNDIPLFG

-2381 NVDSRQYGKVEQK
+2381 NVDSREYGKVEEK
-2394 IKEIDKRLYS
+2394 IKEIDKRLVT
-2404 MKKDDPGQYAL
+2404 MKKDDPAVYAK
-2415 YVAKNPLY
+2415 YIAKNPLH
-2423 PSVVDAYQAKQGE
+2423 PSIVDVYQSKQGE
-2436 LNKLREKATEIRVMK
+2436 LNALRQKATEFRNMK
-2451 YISPKDRDQIL
+2451 GLSPKQRDQVL
-2462 KTITLQ
+2462 KVITLE
-2468 QNMLKHQMVEQFK
+2468 QNMLKHQMVVQFK
-2481 VLGVEP
+2481 ALGMEP

>member
-1 MANFFDQFVTEKEKE
+1 MANFFDQFDTVKE
-16 KEPPKNFF
+16 KEPSGNFF
-24 DQFVTQ
+24 DQFD
-30 AEEPKKEA
+30 AKPKEEPK
-38 LKAAAPAP
+38 AAAVTAPAP
-46 APAEDKE
+46 AQDKE

-61 ADVPL
+61 ADIPL
-66 KVGAGVVTGV
+66 KVGSGVVTGV
-76 RMVADAFG
+76 RMIADAFG

-98 YIASLYSAQSKKDS
+98 YIAGLYSAQSKKDS

-152 SAPAIAAGMM
+152 SAPAIAAGLM
-162 ATMASVPGLAAL
+162 ATLASAPALVGLGVSAL
-174 GISGVVGSLMGA
+174 TGAVMGA

-221 YGGKNLDQILTGAA
+221 YGGKNLDQILMGSA
-235 LGTIG
+235 LGTVG

-286 GAITAGKELATEFPQ
+286 GAITGAKELATEFPQ

-337 LGMGAVTGGREA
+337 LGMGAATGGREA

-393 PASDAAGVPLVA
+393 PASDAAGKPLVA
-405 DVAAP
+405 DVAPP

-459 NPDIRKVAKAVG
+459 NPEIRKIAKAVG

-481 QGVELIK
+481 QGVELIR
-488 NHLAEQGAPD
+488 NHLAQQGAPD
-498 ATGTDTQA
+498 ATGIDTQA
-506 GGGGPGMA
+506 GGASAGVA
-514 ALTTA
+514 TLA
-519 DQTAADATGS
+519 DQSQTATGTAGP
-529 QSRGMVSTG
+529 QPGGVVSTG
-538 TNVGPDLD
+538 TNVGANLAGAV
-546 RTKQQPS
+546 QQPPTLNAS
-553 ALSSIAQMQIKKRLE
+553 AQNVIIGNLDQGATVEQVLSLFPASPEFA
-568 EGETPYEIISLY
+568 
-580 DAPNLKNEVGEY
+580 NEVTMFAITYQLASKGLKAGNSPENV
-592 IKSLTQET
+592 IAEFG
-600 SNKFPTLARGSV
+600 NEPATLAAIKNFS
-612 TPGAVRALTN
+612 P
-622 EQLNIE
+622 
-628 LNNINL
+628 
-634 SDAEYRLVKTEL
+634 
-646 DQRQQ
+646 Q
-651 GTTSGTTTPEAKQT
+651 GTTSGITTPETKQT
-665 ETQRQEAPAAGTA
+665 APQGQTAAT
-678 VKPAGSVSLGDLAP
+678 PAGPVNLGDLAP
-692 EIQDDI
+692 EIQEDI
-698 MARREAVYEMI
+698 MSRRDAVYEMLA
-709 NDGTAANKIAKAY
+709 DGASEKKIANAY
-722 KFLNALEQTHGLDIT
+722 KALNKLEESLGLDLS

-742 SAKRNKQG
+742 SAKSN
-750 LLKTQDII
+750 
-758 DESGQATA
+758 
-766 TEQDKTPAYQGTDL
+766 EQPAYQGTDL
-780 EGALALADKYE
+780 QEALNLADQYE
-791 KQEEKEKQSAY
+791 KQDEQERETAY
-802 QESLA
+802 QESL
-807 GGAGRYD
+807 GKGESRYD

-820 NTEDNYNAVAEEVSA
+820 NTEENYDAVAEELNA
-835 GTDAANATRKEL
+835 KAETANATRSEL
-847 ATKLADLTKQHKEAV
+847 AKRAEDLNKQHREA
-862 AEVERFEDEIDA
+862 A
-874 AERANDQKKLT
+874 AEAQRIEDAIDEAERKGDQKKLDT
-885 SLRYQEN
+885 LRKQEN
-892 EANRIE
+892 ENNRRE
-898 SDLLGELIDAQTALQ
+898 SDLLGELVDAQAALQ
-913 DHGPEQ
+913 AHGPVQ
-919 NKLLTWDK
+919 NKLKAWYK
-927 LNSADKDIYFS
+927 LDSADKDLYFG
-938 YIRNN
+938 YIRGN
-943 TPEEHRQAAAAL
+943 TPAEHRQAAAAL
-955 LATKNRAGVKSREG
+955 LDAKNKAGVKSREG
-969 EGKLDAA
+969 EGTVNAA
-976 ERRAAQNYEDN
+976 EKRSAQNYEQN
-987 RAQMSKIFGVQFP
+987 RAQMGKIFGVQFP
-1000 TWDKL
+1000 SWERL
-1005 SPAAKGAYL
+1005 SNAAKAAYL
-1014 RKIVNNA
+1014 RQIVNNA
-1021 GQQQDVAFAE
+1021 GLQQDVAFAKLGIQLIQENKNLDVNGKAKE
-1031 LGVKLTQDNKS
+1031 LANI
-1042 LSEKEK
+1042 EKRQEEIKKAAEENK
-1048 QKDIQALQQHQRRVQ
+1048 QKLEKLQAA
-1063 VLGKRRQR
+1063 
-1071 LDQRLRRDYDR
+1071 YDR
-1082 RAALGIGQ
+1082 NRTGGVPG
-1090 TFYGMLPD
+1090 TYLPA
-1098 NIVKLIKENNL
+1098 NIIKMIQNNNL
-1109 QGVLNYLRNMPEAA
+1109 QGVLQYLRSGPKEGGKEAV
-1123 GGATSQGRQIAKT
+1123 GGSEKFLQSLAQTLFSLKLATNIKY
-1136 VANVIWNMGLTT
+1136 VD
-1148 KIRIVP
+1148 
-1154 SLPNEDL
+1154 SLPNDDL
-1161 AIYDPVADEILVTV
+1161 AQYDAATDTIYVTAQ
-1175 EGLNGSTILHEAV
+1175 GLTASTVLHEVV
-1188 HAATVKILSHFVA
+1188 HAATAKIVNLYTT
-1201 GRFKMLTASQLAGAR
+1201 GKFKQLTEDQIRAVEHLEELMYEAAASLATTHRNAFEVVGKNADGSPR
-1216 QLQAIM
+1216 YSLMEFLAYSMTDESFQIDLIALQPK
-1222 DMTKSSLGPTFPSHY
+1222 KSSSIQRLLLPEGSVVTNLPEKKSMWSELAMTIAKIIGLDKVYFQKDKVREDAPY
-1237 KNVLEFV
+1237 NYLIEV
-1244 AYALTDSSFQQALN
+1244 TSSFA
-1258 DFSSTLLT
+1258 
-1266 GKEKAAYDKLS
+1266 
-1277 SVFKGS
+1277 
-1283 LFLKGKVQQEQ
+1283 
-1294 EFKSTLPT
+1294 
-1302 VRKAWTDFK
+1302 
-1311 LAMAK
+1311 
-1316 IFVVGS
+1316 
-1322 TVNQKTGV
+1322 
-1330 VKNISLKDVLFKKD
+1330 
-1344 GELNEAAPKNLI
+1344 
-1356 MEISAAFDD
+1356 D
-1365 ILEVPTEPIYMAKLP
+1365 ILAKPTEPIYLSPLSAKKV
-1380 SSAQGAAT
+1380 T
-1388 PAAPAAPVKKEPEF
+1388 PTPTPLTAPKEPEF

-1407 YEEDKSYNLS
+1407 YDKDDSYNLS
-1417 ERENPTT
+1417 KREDPTAN
-1424 KRNAFYKM
+1424 RNAFYKM

-1441 ITRVV
+1441 ITRLV
-1446 QDKSYASRSLFN
+1446 QDKSYASRSLFT
-1458 KLDRAKKI
+1458 KQDRAGNI
-1466 KRDMS
+1466 NRDMS
-1471 GVFNNFEE
+1471 SAFNNWEE
-1479 QGDLSTGEAR
+1479 QGDLAPGEAN
-1489 QFLTDYLQEPLDN
+1489 QFLTDYIQEPLN
-1502 IRQSFQDWIKL
+1502 NVRSAFQEWIKL
-1513 TDKKTDQALNEFHRI
+1513 TDKKTNQALNEFHRI

-1544 SVPLSKTQNLTHN
+1544 SVPLSTVKNLTHN

-1574 RNGTPGLIHKV
+1574 RTGAAGLIHKV
-1585 ELTQQQRQALWQELT
+1585 DLTQQQKQTLWQELT

-1628 STHKGININMDA
+1628 STHKGIDIKMEA
-1640 PIYNVLGIEQATV
+1640 PIYNVLGIEKATV

-1667 RAAIEKILA
+1667 RAAIEKILT

-1745 RFKTSDNPVLQLIN
+1745 RFKTSDNPILQLIN

-1767 AGRRNYTQSIKN
+1767 AGRRNYTQAIKN
-1779 SVEPNKYNP
+1779 SLEKSTLNPN
-1788 TGTGVIPGKV
+1788 GTGVIPGKV
-1798 VDTIKFEERNTTDMS
+1798 VKTIKFEERNTVDMNQF
-1813 KYKGGANIFH
+1813 KGGANIFH
-1823 YNADGSIDIIRISD
+1823 YNSDGSIDIIRISE

-1850 ASPLL
+1850 VNPML
-1855 DFSNAVTGFFGAM
+1855 DYANAITGFFGAM

-1989 NLEDAGRLID
+1989 NLEDAGKLID

-2014 TIYKDRALAKNIKE
+2014 TIYKDKALAKNIKA

-2065 EKGRELGAAYMFIR
+2065 EIGRELGALYMFIR

-2088 IEAVMPAFT
+2088 VEAVMPAFT
-2097 REKWE
+2097 REKYE
-2102 ESDIPP
+2102 EADLPP

-2118 EYIKNFKIDRMYAQ
+2118 EYIKNFKTDRMYAQ
-2132 IMVGALTAG
+2132 IMVGALMGAG
-2141 GMGLY
+2141 YSLY
-2146 FLSMLG
+2146 LLSMLG
-2152 APDDEWGR
+2152 APDDEWKR

-2173 FARFHIPNSV
+2173 FARFHIPNEV
-2183 SQQLGLG
+2183 SQSIGLG
-2190 KDLVFQIPWGFGL
+2190 KDVVFQIPWGFGL
-2203 GAFAATGAQFAGM
+2203 GAFAAMGAQIAGM
-2216 ISGNVSIKDGLGNIA
+2216 TIGNASIKEGLGNIA

-2246 IPVTESSLNWLIDS
+2246 IPITESPRNWLIDS
-2260 IAPSVFRP
+2260 ITPSVLRP
-2268 MIEFATNMNGI
+2268 LVEFSMNMNGI

-2304 YKDAAKWWFRTTEG
+2304 YKDAAKWWFRTTDG
-2318 EGLLGI
+2318 EGLLGV
-2324 PGDISPNT
+2324 PGDLSPNS

-2341 DGISKIGE
+2341 DGLSKIAE
-2349 ITYNWANLDKGERE
+2349 ITYNWANLDKGEKE
-2363 FTPKNDIPLFG
+2363 FSPKNDIPLFG

-2381 NVDSRQYGKVEQK
+2381 NVDSRRYGKVEEK
-2394 IKEIDKRLYS
+2394 IKEIDKRLVS
-2404 MKKDDPGQYAL
+2404 MEKDDPVQHAL

-2423 PSVVDAYQAKQGE
+2423 PSVVEAYQSKQGE
-2436 LNKLREKATEIRVMK
+2436 LNALRQKATEIRTMK
-2451 YISPKDRDQIL
+2451 HLSPKDRDQIL
-2462 KTITLQ
+2462 KTITLE
-2468 QNMLKHQMVEQFK
+2468 QNMLKYQMVEEFK
-2481 VLGVEP
+2481 VLGIEP

>member
-1 MANFFDQFVTEKEKE
+1 MANFFDQFDTVSEKE
-16 KEPPKNFF
+16 KEPSGNFF
-24 DQFVTQ
+24 DQFDVK
-30 AEEPKKEA
+30 PKEA
-38 LKAAAPAP
+38 PKAAAPAP
-46 APAEDKE
+46 VEDKE

-84 ADSGVGQNLRGVED
+84 ADNDVGKNLRGVED

-152 SAPAIAAGMM
+152 SAPAIAAGLA
-162 ATMASVPGLAAL
+162 ATLAGIPALAGLAVTGTIGA
-174 GISGVVGSLMGA
+174 IMGA
-186 GTVKGAIYEA
+186 GTVKGAIYEG
-196 TKQALAENTD
+196 TKQALAENTN

-221 YGGKNLDQILTGAA
+221 YGGQNLDQILMGSA
-235 LGTIG
+235 LGTFG

-272 KETALAAERGVVKQ
+272 RETALAAERGVIKQ
-286 GAITAGKELATEFPQ
+286 GAITGGKELATEFPQ

-405 DVAAP
+405 DVTPP
-410 EITETTPVVTETK
+410 EITETTPAVIKDKK
-423 TKKAK
+423 TK

-436 AAPESIQA
+436 ATPESIQA
-444 ANDLIATADS
+444 ANDLITTADS

-488 NHLAEQGAPD
+488 NHLAQQGAPD
-498 ATGTDTQA
+498 VTGIDTQA
-506 GGGGPGMA
+506 GGGSPEVVALANQNQA
-514 ALTTA
+514 AA
-519 DQTAADATGS
+519 GAVGS
-529 QSRGMVSTG
+529 ESRGVVSTG
-538 TNVGPDLD
+538 TNAGPDLD
-546 RTKQQPS
+546 RTKQQPFTLNAGAQS
-553 ALSSIAQMQIKKRLE
+553 VIISNLDQGATVDQVRSLFPATGELANEVFTFAATYNLASEKLKTGSSPEEVLAVFGDEIATLAAIKKF
-568 EGETPYEIISLY
+568 S
-580 DAPNLKNEVGEY
+580 
-592 IKSLTQET
+592 S
-600 SNKFPTLARGSV
+600 
-612 TPGAVRALTN
+612 
-622 EQLNIE
+622 
-628 LNNINL
+628 
-634 SDAEYRLVKTEL
+634 
-646 DQRQQ
+646 Q
-651 GTTSGTTTPEAKQT
+651 GTTSGTTTPETKQT
-665 ETQRQEAPAAGTA
+665 APQGQTTTAAGTV

-766 TEQDKTPAYQGTDL
+766 TEQDKTPAYQGTDM
-780 EGALALADKYE
+780 EGAMQLADKYE
-791 KQEEKEKQSAY
+791 KQEEQEKQQAY
-802 QESLA
+802 QESL
-807 GGAGRYD
+807 GGGSGRYD

-835 GTDAANATRKEL
+835 GTDAANETRKEL
-847 ATKLADLTKQHKEAV
+847 ATKLADLTKQHREAV

-898 SDLLGELIDAQTALQ
+898 SDLLGDLIDAQTALQ

-1005 SPAAKGAYL
+1005 APAAKGAYL

-1042 LSEKEK
+1042 LSAKEK

-1063 VLGKRRQR
+1063 VLSKRRQR
-1071 LDQRLRRDYDR
+1071 LDERLRRDYDR

-1188 HAATVKILSHFVA
+1188 HAATIKILSHFVA

-1222 DMTKSSLGPTFPSHY
+1222 DMTKSSLGSTFPSHY

-1266 GKEKAAYDKLS
+1266 GKEKTAYDKLS

-1380 SSAQGAAT
+1380 SSAQGATT

-1502 IRQSFQDWIKL
+1502 IRQSFQEWIKL

-2173 FARFHIPNSV
+2173 FARFHIPNNV